1 MNSNEIDKDLG
12 DQQPFQSAD
21 GEDKQSEDQK
31 GSNIGADDVPGGGA
45 KVIGTDGNND
55 EKADNT
61 AENARQVREN
71 DDSVGE
77 E

>member
-1 MNSNEIDKDLG
+1 MNINEIDKDLG

-21 GEDKQSEDQK
+21 GKDKQHEDPEE
-31 GSNIGADDVPGGGA
+31 SNIGADDVPGGDA
-45 KVIGTDGNND
+45 KVIGTDGSND

-61 AENARQVREN
+61 AEIARQVREN
-71 DDSVGE
+71 DDAVGE

>member
-12 DQQPFQSAD
+12 DQQPFQSATD
-21 GEDKQSEDQK
+21 EDKQSEDSK
-31 GSNIGADDVPGGGA
+31 GSNIGADDVPGGDT
-45 KVIGTDGNND
+45 KVIGTDGSND

-71 DDSVGE
+71 DDSVSKI
-77 E
+77 